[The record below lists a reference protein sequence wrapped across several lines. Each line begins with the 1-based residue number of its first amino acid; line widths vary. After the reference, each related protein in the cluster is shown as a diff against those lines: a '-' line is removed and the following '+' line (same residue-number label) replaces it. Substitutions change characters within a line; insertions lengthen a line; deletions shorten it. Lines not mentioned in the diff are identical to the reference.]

1 MLIFFVYKGEIAQI
15 SRTIKEERM
24 RNYYKKAKD

>member
-15 SRTIKEERM
+15 YARLKKKEWGIIIK
-24 RNYYKKAKD
+24 KQKI